1 MTLRKSLLATSI
13 LAATLGLTACGGSS
27 NNDSTTP
34 DTTVPANAAPTNIT
48 LSASETGVKE
58 NHAQA
63 QVAGTLAATDA
74 DSTEFTFTTADE
86 RFVIEGNTLSVKEGV
101 VFDFEEANTVEVEV
115 TVNDG
120 EKDFTKKLEIS
131 IVDEMDYDFR
141 NESSGESSV
150 AYSGQVARHVLLKEL
165 SNYIKGDF
173 ATDIANSEDKIGLYY
188 DISSD
193 DYENVWG
200 SRELTLSAF
209 EGAVQTTLTEISGSH
224 KNLKGKLAGNDEKGQ
239 YKDWNAENA
248 LDGWAG
254 LEAAQNTPTGLTEH
268 LFAVLRENAKL
279 VQGGS
284 ALTANDAKLNID
296 KVYVTPEGVDL
307 QQLIEKFLNGAV
319 LFSQSADDY
328 LDNDG
333 GKTTKGLL
341 SDNLEFGDKAY
352 TALEH
357 QWDEGFGY
365 FGAARNYLS
374 YSDDE
379 LASKVKDDESNGR
392 LAFNGK
398 NDTNVDGKIDLLAE
412 YNWGNSTNAGKRDRT
427 GITDLSTQAF
437 TAFYNGRKLLSD
449 NAGTAL
455 TAEQMTELEGYATE
469 ARLVWEQ
476 AIVATSIHY
485 INDVLNNDDGDIDD
499 IASGD
504 YTIEQF
510 YAFAKHWSEMK
521 GFALNMQF
529 NPVSP
534 FVNVDRDANTG
545 SVTEQFKKLH
555 QLMAN
560 APVIEGADAVEA
572 YKKGLIEARNILRD
586 AYEWKDK
593 DGNVLT
599 GDALEA
605 LVAGW

>member
-27 NNDSTTP
+27 NNETTTP
-34 DTTVPANAAPTNIT
+34 DTTTPTNAAPTNIT
-48 LSASETGVKE
+48 LTASEAGVKE
-58 NHAQA
+58 NVLVAQE
-63 QVAGTLAATDA
+63 VGTLAATDA
-74 DSTEFTFTTADE
+74 DSTSFTFTTSDA
-86 RFVIEGNTLSVKEGV
+86 RFTIEGTKLSVKQGV
-101 VFDFEEANTVEVEV
+101 VFDFEEANSVEVEV

-209 EGAVQTTLTEISGSH
+209 EDAVQTTLTEISSSH

-268 LFAVLRENAKL
+268 LFTLLRENAL
-279 VQGGS
+279 EVQAGKAVTTHGVEVG
-284 ALTANDAKLNID
+284 

-319 LFSQSADDY
+319 LFSQAADDY

-374 YSDDE
+374 YSDNE

-398 NDTNVDGKIDLLAE
+398 NDTNADGKIDLLAE

-427 GITDLSTQAF
+427 GVTDLSTQAF

-469 ARLVWEQ
+469 ARLAWEQ

-504 YTIEQF
+504 YTHEQF

-534 FVNVDRDANTG
+534 FVNVNRDANTG
-545 SVTEQFKKLH
+545 SATEQFKKLH

-560 APVIEGADAVEA
+560 APVIEGTDAVEA

>member
-27 NNDSTTP
+27 NKTTTP
-34 DTTVPANAAPTNIT
+34 DTTTPTNAAPTNIT
-48 LSASETGVKE
+48 LTASEAGVKE
-58 NHAQA
+58 NVSVAQE
-63 QVAGTLAATDA
+63 VGTLAATDA
-74 DSTEFTFTTADE
+74 DSTSFTFTTADE
-86 RFVIEGNTLSVKEGV
+86 RFTIEGTKLSVKEGT
-101 VFDFEEANTVEVEV
+101 VFDFETAATVEVEV

-173 ATDIANSEDKIGLYY
+173 ATDIANSEDKISLYY

-209 EGAVQTTLTEISGSH
+209 DGAVQTTLTEISGSH
-224 KNLKGKLAGNDEKGQ
+224 KNLKGKLAGNDAKGQ

-248 LDGWAG
+248 LHGWSG
-254 LEAAQNTPTGLTEH
+254 IEAAQNTPTGFTEH
-268 LFAVLRENAKL
+268 LFTLLRENAL
-279 VQGGS
+279 EVQAGKAVTTHG
-284 ALTANDAKLNID
+284 LEVG

-357 QWDEGFGY
+357 QWDEGYGY

-398 NDTNVDGKIDLLAE
+398 NDTNADGKIDLLAE

-427 GITDLSTQAF
+427 DVTDLSTQAF

-504 YTIEQF
+504 YTHEQF

-545 SVTEQFKKLH
+545 SVTEQFTKLH
-555 QLMAN
+555 QFMAN
-560 APVIEGADAVEA
+560 APVIEGADAVNA
-572 YKKGLIEARNILRD
+572 YKDGLIEARNILRD

>member
-1 MTLRKSLLATSI
+1 MTLRKSLLTTSI

-48 LSASETGVKE
+48 LTASETGVKE

-63 QVAGTLAATDA
+63 QVAGTLAATDT

-101 VFDFEEANTVEVEV
+101 VFDFEETNTVEVEV

-254 LEAAQNTPTGLTEH
+254 LEAAQNTPTGFTEH
-268 LFAVLRENAKL
+268 LFTLLRENAL
-279 VQGGS
+279 EVQAGKAVTTHGVEVG
-284 ALTANDAKLNID
+284 

-319 LFSQSADDY
+319 LFSQAADDY

-398 NDTNVDGKIDLLAE
+398 NDTNADGKFDLLAE

-427 GITDLSTQAF
+427 GVTDLSTQAF
-437 TAFYNGRKLLSD
+437 TAFYNGRKLLSE

-455 TAEQMTELEGYATE
+455 TTEQMTELEGYATE
-469 ARLVWEQ
+469 ARLAWEQ

-504 YTIEQF
+504 YTQEQF

-521 GFALNMQF
+521 GFALNIQF

-534 FVNVDRDANTG
+534 LVNVDRELNTG
-545 SVTEQFKKLH
+545 SPSAQLVKLNE
-555 QLMAN
+555 LMGN
-560 APVIEGADAVEA
+560 APVISGADAVQK
-572 YKKGLIEARNILRD
+572 YKDGLKEARNILRD
-586 AYEWKDK
+586 AYDWKDK
-593 DGNVLT
+593 EGKPLSGN
-599 GDALEA
+599 ALEA
-605 LVAGW
+605 LVTGW

>member
-27 NNDSTTP
+27 NNETTTTP
-34 DTTVPANAAPTNIT
+34 DTTAPTNAAPTNIT
-48 LSASETGVKE
+48 LTTSETGVKE
-58 NHAQA
+58 NVSVAQE
-63 QVAGTLAATDA
+63 VGTLAATDA
-74 DSTEFTFTTADE
+74 DSTSFTFKTADA
-86 RFVIEGNTLSVKEGV
+86 RFTIEGSKLFVKEGTL
-101 VFDFEEANTVEVEV
+101 FDFEETNTVEVEV

-209 EGAVQTTLTEISGSH
+209 DGASQTTLTEISGSH
-224 KNLKGKLAGNDEKGQ
+224 KNLKGKLAGNDAKGQ

-268 LFAVLRENAKL
+268 LFTLLRENAL
-279 VQGGS
+279 EVQAGKAVTTHG
-284 ALTANDAKLNID
+284 LEVG
-296 KVYVTPEGVDL
+296 KVYVTSEGVDL

-398 NDTNVDGKIDLLAE
+398 NDINADGKIDLLAE

-427 GITDLSTQAF
+427 GVTDLSTQAF

-449 NAGTAL
+449 NAGTTL
-455 TAEQMTELEGYATE
+455 TAEHMTELEGYATE

-504 YTIEQF
+504 YTHEQY

-521 GFALNMQF
+521 GFALSMQF

-534 FVNVDRDANTG
+534 FVNVNRDANTG
-545 SVTEQFKKLH
+545 SATEQFKKLH

-560 APVIEGADAVEA
+560 APVIEGTDAVEA